1 MQCYIRDHSDELAAI
16 ISMSNGKTR
25 QDALVSEV
33 LPCALAC
40 EWYGKNASKVLKTE
54 RREMSHIMWMGKR
67 SEITYEPLGVVGIIS
82 PWNYPFSIPFE
93 EVVMGLM
100 AGNAIV
106 LKVAA
111 ATPLV
116 GKAIEDIVSAANLP
130 EGLFQHIVGSG
141 SDISTAM
148 FENGINK
155 LFFTGSVPAGKQLMA
170 QAAQTLTPV
179 SLELGGN
186 DPMIVL
192 EDADLQ
198 RAASGAAWAGLS
210 NTGQSCG
217 GVERVYV
224 HESVY
229 ERFVELLSNE
239 VMAMKHGAPT
249 AALNVDMGALS
260 TAKQQRTIEAHLQDA
275 LEKGAMVTAQSQ
287 RVGDEHGFYHPAT
300 VLVNVNHDMLT
311 MREETFGP
319 LLPVMSFKTEDEAVA
334 LANDSTMALSASV
347 WTKNLKRGRAVAK
360 RIDSGVVAIND
371 HLYTHGMPDLPWGGP
386 KESGIGRTHGPEGL
400 LEMVKPKVIN
410 WDFMQP
416 RQNLWWG
423 PQNAQSY
430 ALMSQTIKLAA
441 PKSVFE
447 TVAVLLGILPV
458 MLKKALFG
466 K

>member
-1 MQCYIRDHSDELAAI
+1 
-16 ISMSNGKTR
+16 
-25 QDALVSEV
+25 
-33 LPCALAC
+33 
-40 EWYGKNASKVLKTE
+40 
-54 RREMSHIMWMGKR
+54 
-67 SEITYEPLGVVGIIS
+67 
-82 PWNYPFSIPFE
+82 
-93 EVVMGLM
+93 
-100 AGNAIV
+100 
-106 LKVAA
+106 
-111 ATPLV
+111 V

-148 FENGINK
+148 FENGIDK

-217 GVERVYV
+217 GVERIYV

-239 VMAMKHGAPT
+239 VKAMKHGAPT
-249 AALNVDMGALS
+249 AALSVDMGALS

-275 LEKGAMVTAQSQ
+275 LEKGAKVTAQSQ
-287 RVGDEHGFYHPAT
+287 RVGDEHGYYHPAT
-300 VLVNVNHDMLT
+300 VLVNVNHNMLT

-347 WTKNLKRGRAVAK
+347 WTKNLKRGRALAK

-371 HLYTHGMPDLPWGGP
+371 HLYTHGMPDLPW
-386 KESGIGRTHGPEGL
+386 EDLRNPE
-400 LEMVKPKVIN
+400 
-410 WDFMQP
+410 
-416 RQNLWWG
+416 
-423 PQNAQSY
+423 
-430 ALMSQTIKLAA
+430 LAA
-441 PKSVFE
+441 HTVLRVCWKWQNPK
-447 TVAVLLGILPV
+447 LLTGTLRNHVRTCGGDRKTRKV
-458 MLKKALFG
+458 MN
-466 K
+466 